1 MLETKIIDT
10 LLKNIELIPFVE
22 LDEKWFLI
30 AENKLLAKAFLVNG
44 IQSLKDVEQ
53 VIKDYDPFTSI
64 DFDHLE
70 DRGFDGEYIA
80 PLQKL
85 EAMLKELKIAH
96 LKDDLIKLSKR
107 YSDNPTV
114 VNFEKMRAVSEELEE
129 EQAPP
134 NDGSLNESLDELRS
148 RFEKEVPMGLKS
160 YGKLDMAL
168 GGGLKGGQLITIGAR
183 PGVGKSAFG
192 VNLAAKILERNP
204 KARVDFF
211 VLEMSQRS
219 MVERFITLKTG
230 VQTLK
235 IQHAKKMIG
244 SNKEKEKVM
253 ASYDYY
259 ENSKLRIYDDLFD
272 CDDIIRTIRRNSRE
286 NDEYI
291 AFIDYLGLMQ
301 VSDKRKQA
309 YEKVSEITRKL
320 KMLTNDSD
328 IPVVVFSQLNR
339 AIESRQNKRPN
350 LSDLR
355 DSGSV
360 EQDSNIVG
368 FLYATEPRDD
378 EEEFTILDIQKNRE
392 GNIGAVKYRFDKA
405 LMNFEEVFT

>member
-30 AENKLLAKAFLVNG
+30 PENKLLAKAFLVNG

-230 VQTLK
+230 VRTLK

-272 CDDIIRTIRRNSRE
+272 CDDIIRTIRRNAKE

-301 VSDKRKQA
+301 VSDKRRQA

-368 FLYATEPRDD
+368 FLYATEPRDG

-392 GNIGAVKYRFDKA
+392 GNIGAVKYRFDKS